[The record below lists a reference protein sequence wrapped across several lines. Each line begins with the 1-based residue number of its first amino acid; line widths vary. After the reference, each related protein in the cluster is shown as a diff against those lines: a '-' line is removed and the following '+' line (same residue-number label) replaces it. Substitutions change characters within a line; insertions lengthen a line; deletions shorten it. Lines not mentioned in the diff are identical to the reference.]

1 MADKQNV
8 IHAHIFGRSH
18 HGDREEV
25 RMLLFNPD
33 GTPFVP
39 GSRSGGASGG
49 GSGGSDLSKLYMPDG
64 VIAESVPRH
73 AADVSQQ
80 NIYQIP
86 GYLQL
91 AAVAVPAGETIRG
104 LMLINGNQAVDQLSN
119 QWAAIV
125 RYSDGHVLSKGTDHL
140 NDPWTQHKAQILGGL
155 DYTPDE
161 DELVWAG
168 VCVTGAQM
176 PMIAGLANQSQG
188 LINAPPILAA
198 MGDENLTDPESLPA
212 TVTRNPT
219 AVNSI
224 PYYALLS

>member
-1 MADKQNV
+1 MADKENV

-39 GSRSGGASGG
+39 GSRSGGASSG

-64 VIAESVPRH
+64 ALGESVPRH
-73 AADVSQQ
+73 AADISQQ

-91 AAVAVPAGETIRG
+91 AAVAVPAGERIRR
-104 LMLINGNQAVDQLSN
+104 LMLINGNQTVNQLTN

-125 RYSDGHVLSKGTDHL
+125 RRSDGHVLSKGTDHL
-140 NDPWTQHKAQILGGL
+140 DDPWEQHEAQILGGL
-155 DYTPDE
+155 DYTPNE

-168 VCVTGAQM
+168 VCVAGAQM
-176 PMIAGLANQSQG
+176 PMVGGLTNQSQG
-188 LINAPPILAA
+188 VINVPPILSA
-198 MGDENLTDPESLPA
+198 MGDADLTDPASLPA
-212 TVTRNPT
+212 TVTVNPT